1 MIEINSCEV
10 CGNQTLISVLDL
22 GGHSLCDDLVLIG
35 DNRVCKEYPIEI
47 KILKVMK
54 DEVQIMQ
61 LSEFN

>member
-1 MIEINSCEV
+1 MIEIDLCEV
-10 CGNQTLISVLDL
+10 CGNLKLHSVLNL
-22 GGHSLCDDLVLIG
+22 GKHPLCDDLIPIG
-35 DNRVCKEYPIEI
+35 SDRVCKEYPIEI

>member
-1 MIEINSCEV
+1 MHEIKLCEV
-10 CGNQTLISVLDL
+10 CGNDKLVSVIDL
-22 GGHSLCDDLVLIG
+22 GMHPMCDDIVAVG
-35 DNRVCKEYPIEI
+35 DTRVCKEYPIEI